1 MQPRSLFGAFWVRA
15 RFLLLIGLIAFAWV
29 GAVLAANKRTNEDR
43 HCHTVPGVA
52 VVRVPAGTVRYAH
65 AQGWPRVLERD
76 DAIGFAPAYDHSP
89 TGDRVTGL
97 AHRYCSWQ
105 RIRLVAREGS

>member
-1 MQPRSLFGAFWVRA
+1 MQPRSLFGALAVRVL
-15 RFLLLIGLIAFAWV
+15 FLGAIIAAVCVWAWV
-29 GAVLAANKRTNEDR
+29 VGAANNRANEDR

-52 VVRVPAGTVRYAH
+52 LVRVPAGTVRYAH

-76 DAIGFAPAYDHSP
+76 DAVGFAPAYDHSP
-89 TGDRVTGL
+89 VGDRVTAL

-105 RIRLVAREGS
+105 RIRLVAR

>member
-1 MQPRSLFGAFWVRA
+1 MQPRSLFGALAVRVV
-15 RFLLLIGLIAFAWV
+15 FLAAIVGGVCLWAWV
-29 GAVLAANKRTNEDR
+29 VGAANNRANEDR
-43 HCHTVPGVA
+43 HCRTVAGVA
-52 VVRVPAGTVRYAH
+52 LVGVPAGTVRYAH

-76 DAIGFAPAYDHSP
+76 DAIGFAPAYDHSA
-89 TGDRVTGL
+89 TGERVTAL